1 MDAKYAELAMLC
13 HKPDKYRHDITV
25 IISFHEWNQFRP
37 KIWSSSQASLKN
49 HRRPIKQNLLCC
61 KSSTKS

>member
-25 IISFHEWNQFRP
+25 IFYFHEWN
-37 KIWSSSQASLKN
+37 
-49 HRRPIKQNLLCC
+49 
-61 KSSTKS
+61 